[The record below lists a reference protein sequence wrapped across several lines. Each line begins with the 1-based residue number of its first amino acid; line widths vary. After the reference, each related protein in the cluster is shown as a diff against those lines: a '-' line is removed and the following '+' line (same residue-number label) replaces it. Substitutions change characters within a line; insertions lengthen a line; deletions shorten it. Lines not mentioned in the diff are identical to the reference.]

1 VVTGVGAAFN
11 HMKDSTGEA
20 VVVIGAGGV
29 GLSAIMGLNLIGA
42 HPVIAVDTVDARL
55 ERARTVG
62 ATHVINP
69 ATVTDV
75 GAEVARINGRAAKWV
90 LDAVGAAGT
99 LSQAVEMVG
108 VGGTVVAVGLGK
120 VGATFDVAINPLV
133 QQEKRIIGSLYGSS
147 NMPIEIPEI
156 LRLHKAGKLPLDRL
170 IGSRSELPQINEAYR
185 EMTQGAIGRAVITID
200 ASATDHD
207 LLSAPRLA
215 DISAAPARTS
225 ST

>member
-1 VVTGVGAAFN
+1 
-11 HMKDSTGEA
+11 
-20 VVVIGAGGV
+20 
-29 GLSAIMGLNLIGA
+29 
-42 HPVIAVDTVDARL
+42 
-55 ERARTVG
+55 
-62 ATHVINP
+62 
-69 ATVTDV
+69 
-75 GAEVARINGRAAKWV
+75 
-90 LDAVGAAGT
+90 
-99 LSQAVEMVG
+99 
-108 VGGTVVAVGLGK
+108 LGK

-156 LRLHKAGKLPLDRL
+156 LRLHKAGKLPLERL
-170 IGSRSELPQINEAYR
+170 IGSRYELPQINEAYR

-200 ASATDHD
+200 ASATNHD